1 MTIRRKPMWTLAGLT
16 LALTVFYYMLSSI
29 MLGGSIARWEEK
41 QALIDTG
48 EAFTILHNEEE
59 QLKGIAAEWASQED
73 TRRFV
78 GTMDGYQ
85 PVSNLD
91 AATLNR
97 LQLSIVL
104 LTDSSDRMIY
114 GKAFDLEHMQEIPIA
129 EGIRYGISLSDA
141 IIEALGRKTTAG
153 LIMLKQHGPMLV
165 ASAPVA
171 GLHRNA
177 SGGTL
182 IVGRKIDASLISLL
196 EDRTGASLSLE
207 QPTRSDLEAALGWP
221 QHTCVRLDGNEVH
234 GYVLLKDI
242 NESPALMMEVVKPRH
257 LWMSMRAAVL
267 RHALLAVLLAV
278 ASSIVVFVFLE
289 KNILK
294 RLTRMSE
301 DVISIA
307 RNASLG
313 KRMDVRDGADE
324 LTVVAR
330 HINEMLG
337 KLEASQARMRESEE
351 KYRSVVEQANDGIAI
366 VQDAY
371 LKYVNPR
378 FAEIVGYK
386 PADITDTSVDDYFLM
401 EEAVRVVQR
410 QWRYKRGQET
420 ASVHETVLR
429 NKNGSRVP
437 VEFNSGPI
445 VYQDKPAE
453 LIVVRDITERKEFEE
468 RLRYLSLHDPL
479 TGIYNRTFFEEE
491 LRRLARSREFPVTII
506 SIDVDGLK
514 LINDTMGHDRGDTL
528 LKACAEAL
536 KRTLRQCDVFA
547 RIGGDEFAVILP
559 RTDQKTGDSILERMR
574 ASLLEHNQDNPDVL
588 LSVSI
593 GVATAFRQGESLEE
607 LFRRADDLMYRDKL
621 YRGAS
626 ARSRLVNTLLAA
638 LSERDHIAEGHAERL
653 KDLCERVGAKVGLS
667 TRQLTDLALLAQVHD
682 LGKVGI
688 SDKVLF
694 KKSAPTEKEWQ
705 LIRQHAEK
713 GYRIALSSPDLAGI
727 ADLILKHHE
736 RWDGSGYP
744 LGLKEEE
751 IPIECRILAIAD
763 AYDAITNDRPYHKAE
778 GTDKAVEELKRCA
791 GTQFDPML
799 VEEFLSIIEEDN
811 PGEGQSLAFV

>member
-1 MTIRRKPMWTLAGLT
+1 MTIKRKPIWTLGGLALGLT
-16 LALTVFYYMLSSI
+16 IVYYILSSI
-29 MLGGSIARWEEK
+29 MLGGSIARWEEE
-41 QALIDTG
+41 QAFFDVGRAL
-48 EAFTILHNEEE
+48 TILHEEEE
-59 QLKGIAAEWASQED
+59 QLKGIAVEWASRED

-78 GTMDGYQ
+78 ETMDGYQ
-85 PVSNLD
+85 PISNLD
-91 AATLNR
+91 AATFSR
-97 LQLSIVL
+97 LRLSIVL
-104 LTDSSDRMIY
+104 LTDSSGRMVY
-114 GKAFDLEHMQEIPIA
+114 GKAFDLERMQEIPVA
-129 EGIRYGISLSDA
+129 EGIRYGVSSSDVL
-141 IIEALGRKTTAG
+141 IEALGTQTTAG
-153 LIMLKQHGPMLV
+153 LIALQQGPMLV
-165 ASAPVA
+165 ASAPIN
-171 GLHRNA
+171 GLHRDTRR
-177 SGGTL
+177 GTL
-182 IVGRKIDASLISLL
+182 IVGRKMDDSLISRL
-196 EDRTGASLSLE
+196 EDKTGASLSVELS
-207 QPTRSDLEAALGWP
+207 PKSALVAASAWP
-221 QHTCVRLDGNEVH
+221 QDTLVRFEGDKVRS
-234 GYVLLKDI
+234 YVLLRDI
-242 NESPALMMEVVKPRH
+242 NESPALILEVVKPRT
-257 LWMSMRAAVL
+257 LWMSARAAIR
-267 RHALLAVLLAV
+267 RHAFLVMLLAI
-278 ASSIVVFVFLE
+278 ASSILVFVFLE
-289 KNILK
+289 KNVLK
-294 RLTRMSE
+294 RVTRMSE
-301 DVISIA
+301 DVMGIA

-313 KRMDVRDGADE
+313 KRMDVRSGTDE
-324 LTVVAR
+324 LTVVAK

-351 KYRSVVEQANDGIAI
+351 KYRSVVEQANDGMAI
-366 VQDAY
+366 VQDAF

-410 QWRYKRGQET
+410 QWRYIRGQET
-420 ASVHETVLR
+420 ASVHETLLR
-429 NKNGSRVP
+429 HRDGSRVP

-491 LRRLARSREFPVTII
+491 LRRLARSREFPVTIV

-514 LINDTMGHDRGDTL
+514 LINDTMGHDSGDSL

-653 KDLCERVGAKVGLS
+653 KNLCEKVGAKAGLS

-736 RWDGSGYP
+736 KWDGSGYP
-744 LGLKEEE
+744 LGLKGEE
-751 IPIECRILAIAD
+751 IPVECRILAIAD

-778 GTDKAVEELKRCA
+778 GTDKAIEELKRCS
-791 GTQFDPML
+791 GTQFDPIL
-799 VEEFLSIIEEDN
+799 VEEFLSIIEADDS
-811 PGEGQSLAFV
+811 GEGQSVASV